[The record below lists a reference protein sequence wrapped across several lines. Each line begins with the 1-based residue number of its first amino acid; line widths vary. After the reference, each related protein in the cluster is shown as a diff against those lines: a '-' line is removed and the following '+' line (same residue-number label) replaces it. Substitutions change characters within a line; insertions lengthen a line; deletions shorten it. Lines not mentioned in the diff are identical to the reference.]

1 MEHVRLMNGKE
12 YELVVG
18 GFSTTARDQLKIM
31 FDPGTDTFEQIEE
44 VFNTPANV
52 ERIEVVDTANEVFEA
67 QTGYTDLASI
77 QKIKDYVVGREPV
90 SEDEDSELADITK
103 DIFQIVL
110 KKADI
115 TQQITQISQKMTA
128 VERATVFSAA
138 AFTDEQAVQVK
149 EIYPLWSSLPDGTP
163 LTSKED
169 AKLGTEITKVRSDD
183 NLLYAVIK
191 SHNKQSDWAPGQE
204 VASLFT
210 VIDETHA
217 GTQDDPIPYHV
228 NMIVYEGKYYTYG
241 DAIYKCIRDSE
252 IALQQTPDQLLDNY
266 FTEM

>member
-1 MEHVRLMNGKE
+1 
-12 YELVVG
+12 
-18 GFSTTARDQLKIM
+18 M
-31 FDPGTDTFEQIEE
+31 FC
-44 VFNTPANV
+44 
-52 ERIEVVDTANEVFEA
+52 
-67 QTGYTDLASI
+67 
-77 QKIKDYVVGREPV
+77 
-90 SEDEDSELADITK
+90 
-103 DIFQIVL
+103 
-110 KKADI
+110 
-115 TQQITQISQKMTA
+115 SQKMTV
-128 VERATVFSAA
+128 VEHAAVFSAA
-138 AFTDEQAVQVK
+138 AFTDDQAVQVK

-204 VASLFT
+204 AASLFT

-241 DAIYKCIRDSE
+241 DKLYKCIRNSE
-252 IALQQTPDQLLDNY
+252 IALQYTPDQLLDNY
-266 FTEM
+266 FTEV

>member
-18 GFSTTARDQLKIM
+18 GFSATSRDQLKIM

-103 DIFQIVL
+103 DIFQVVL

-115 TQQITQISQKMTA
+115 TQQITQINQKMTV
-128 VERATVFSAA
+128 VEHAAVFSAA
-138 AFTDEQAVQVK
+138 AFTDDQAVQVK
-149 EIYPLWSSLPDGTP
+149 EIYP
-163 LTSKED
+163 
-169 AKLGTEITKVRSDD
+169 
-183 NLLYAVIK
+183 
-191 SHNKQSDWAPGQE
+191 
-204 VASLFT
+204 
-210 VIDETHA
+210 IDELLLEKQKTTH
-217 GTQDDPIPYHV
+217 I
-228 NMIVYEGKYYTYG
+228 
-241 DAIYKCIRDSE
+241 
-252 IALQQTPDQLLDNY
+252 
-266 FTEM
+266 